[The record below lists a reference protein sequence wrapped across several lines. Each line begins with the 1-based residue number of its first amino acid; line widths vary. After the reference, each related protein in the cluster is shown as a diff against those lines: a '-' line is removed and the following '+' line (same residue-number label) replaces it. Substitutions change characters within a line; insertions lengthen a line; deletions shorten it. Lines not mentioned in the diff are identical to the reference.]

1 MRQSATQSAE
11 VQSVLFAD
19 LFDREVRVAFDA
31 QEQSSD
37 GGALLLAGIERQMR
51 VIAALAESAR
61 DPRQP
66 GKVVHDFGSLLR
78 QRIFGLCCGY
88 EDLNDAA
95 RLRTDPILRLLAQAG
110 EQLASAPTLCRL
122 ENALGWRDLLRMGQA
137 LMDRVL
143 RQQQRTRGK
152 VRRVTLDVDATEDP
166 TYGQQEFS
174 FFNGYYDSYCYLPL
188 LAFVTFHDA
197 RGHEEAEQYLAGAV
211 LRSGKATGL
220 TGTRGLLRELIRKL
234 RELFPGVIIRVRLDA
249 GFAAAEMFAFLEAQG
264 VEYVV
269 AMAGNAALLKL
280 AEPHLIQA
288 RLDAVLSGQSERK
301 YAFLPYQAGT
311 WPHPRTVV
319 LKAEVLVQPGREH
332 KDNPRFVV
340 TNLGNAAEYLYENI
354 YCVRGDSENRI
365 KELNLSLGLGR
376 TSCSAFTANQFRV
389 LLVWA
394 AYALMQELRRQVAG
408 TELQRAQV
416 SRLREWL
423 LKIGATL
430 RRTTRRIYVSFPHAA
445 IAARIWLQLA
455 RGLGAVPL

>member
-1 MRQSATQSAE
+1 MRQSATQRAE
-11 VQSVLFAD
+11 VQSVLFSD

-31 QEQSSD
+31 EEASSE
-37 GGALLLAGIERQMR
+37 GGALLLAGLERQMQ
-51 VIAALAESAR
+51 VITALAAAAR

-66 GKVVHDFGSLLR
+66 GKIQHDLPSLLC
-78 QRIFGLCCGY
+78 QRVFSLCCGY

-95 RLRTDPILRLLAQAG
+95 RLRADPILRLLAQAG
-110 EQLASAPTLCRL
+110 AQLASAPTLCRL
-122 ENALGWRDLLRMGQA
+122 ENSLDRRDLLRMGAA
-137 LMDRVL
+137 LIDRVL

-152 VRRVTLDVDATEDP
+152 VRRVTIDVDATEDP

-197 RGHEEAEQYLAGAV
+197 HGHEESEQYLAGAL
-211 LRSGKATGL
+211 LRSGKASGL

-249 GFAAAEMFAFLEAQG
+249 GFAAAEMFEFLEAQG

-269 AMAGNAALLKL
+269 AIAANAVLLKM
-280 AEPHLIQA
+280 AEPHLIEA
-288 RLDAVLSGQSERK
+288 RLQAVLTGASARQ
-301 YAFLPYQAGT
+301 YAFLHYQAGT
-311 WPHPRTVV
+311 WPHPRWVV
-319 LKAEVLVQPGREH
+319 LKAEVLVQSGCEN

-340 TNLGNAAEYLYENI
+340 TNLSNAAEYLYESI

-365 KELNLSLGLGR
+365 KELKLSLGLGR
-376 TSCSAFTANQFRV
+376 TSCSAFAANQFRV

-394 AYALMQELRRQVAG
+394 AYALMQELRRQDSG

-416 SRLREWL
+416 WRLREWL

-430 RRTTRRIYVSFPHAA
+430 RRTTRRIYVSLPQAA
-445 IAARIWLQLA
+445 IAARTWLQLA